1 MTRILFSALILGLA
15 PALAAAPVDAAESR
29 GLTIQVKKSAVW
41 DALVIGEVKLYG
53 ASHALVIGIDAYVG
67 GWPRLSNAV
76 KDARLVAEELNGKGF
91 DVTLRTDLK
100 AAELDRTLREF
111 FVVKGADRKARLFVW
126 YAGHGHTQGGEG
138 FLVPADAPRPD
149 AGAMFKLKA
158 LPIRR
163 FGEYVRLA
171 ESKHVYSVFDSCFAG
186 TVFDSQRALPSPA
199 ITRATTLPVRQ
210 FLTSGDAEQTV
221 SDDGTFRELFI
232 RALRGEE
239 RVDANADGY
248 VTASELGLHL
258 SDRLTNLTKTRQT
271 PRYGKLRDK
280 DFDRGDFVFALAT
293 GGAGAMS
300 EVAPAATA
308 GTQTADVVFWQSVKD
323 STQRADFEAYLRQF
337 PDGTFAELAHTRMAA
352 LGDTRAAFEV
362 EPLDGLYAALKPTNL
377 RSQPTT
383 ESTILASLRPGTR
396 LHVTGKVAGRPWY
409 RIDHET
415 LGRAYVHASLVEH
428 LWYADIAAAYE
439 GEVTSAVRP
448 QADRVVTRLEV
459 QGGKLR
465 GTYTV
470 FEPEGETK
478 GTLGDFV
485 SAGRGKGV
493 FRWRDSYGA
502 GTLAVEFS
510 GDMRAF
516 DGTWVPEGQAGGGGT
531 WSGKR

>member
-1 MTRILFSALILGLA
+1 MPGLARFILSALIL
-15 PALAAAPVDAAESR
+15 ALATPPAGAAESR
-29 GLTIQVKKSAVW
+29 GLTIQVKKSAAR
-41 DALVIGEVKLYG
+41 DAPVVGEVKLYG
-53 ASHALVIGIDAYVG
+53 ASHALVIGIDNYTG

-76 KDARLVAEELNGKGF
+76 KDARLVAEELNAKGF

-100 AAELDRTLREF
+100 AADLDRALREF
-111 FVVKGADRKARLFVW
+111 FVVKGADPTARLFVW
-126 YAGHGHTQGGEG
+126 YAGHGHSQGGEG

-149 AGAMFKLKA
+149 AGTPFKLKA

-186 TVFDSQRALPSPA
+186 TVFDSQRSLPSPA

-221 SDDGTFRELFI
+221 SDDGAFRELFI

-239 RVDANADGY
+239 RADANADGY
-248 VTASELGLHL
+248 LTASELGLHL
-258 SDRLTNLTKTRQT
+258 SDRVTNLTRARQT

-280 DFDRGDFVFALAT
+280 DFDRGDFVFALAS
-293 GGAGAMS
+293 GGAGARS
-300 EVAPAATA
+300 ELAPAAA
-308 GTQTADVVFWQSVKD
+308 GGTRAADVEFWRSIKE
-323 STQRADFEAYLRQF
+323 STAKADFEAYLRQF

-352 LGDTRAAFEV
+352 LGDTRAEFGI
-362 EPLDGLYAALKPTNL
+362 EPLDGLYAAIKMANL
-377 RSQPTT
+377 RAQPTT
-383 ESTILASLRPGTR
+383 DSTIVARLRPGTR
-396 LHVTGKVAGRPWY
+396 LRVTGKIAGRPWL

-415 LGRAYVHASLVEH
+415 LGRAYVHAALVEH
-428 LWYADIAAAYE
+428 LWYAAIAAAYE
-439 GEVTSAVRP
+439 GTVTNAVRP
-448 QADRVVTRLEV
+448 GADRVVTRLAV
-459 QGGKLR
+459 QGGKLT

-485 SAGRGKGV
+485 STGGGKGV
-493 FRWRDSYGA
+493 FRWRDNYGA

-510 GDMRAF
+510 GDM
-516 DGTWVPEGQAGGGGT
+516 GTFSGAWTPEGQAGGGGT
-531 WSGKR
+531 WSGRR